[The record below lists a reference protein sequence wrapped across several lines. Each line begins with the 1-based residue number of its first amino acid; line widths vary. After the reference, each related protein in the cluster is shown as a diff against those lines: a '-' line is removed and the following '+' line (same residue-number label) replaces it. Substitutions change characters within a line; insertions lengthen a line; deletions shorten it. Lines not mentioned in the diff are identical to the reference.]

1 MVAEIKCITELGQI
15 CEINLVQT
23 VITHM
28 EDITWRIQHQ
38 VRLKIVDRSSSSLT
52 IQHLFDTTFHFQKML
67 QIFLL

>member
-1 MVAEIKCITELGQI
+1 MVAEMKCITELGQI

-28 EDITWRIQHQ
+28 EYITWRIQHQ

-52 IQHLFDTTFHFQKML
+52 IQHLFEITFDFQKML